1 MLEAHQ
7 KIIDA
12 IIRKAEKVCP
22 DSLALIGLYGSA
34 ATGDMH
40 EKSDLDLLILI
51 QDDRGRQLAD
61 GFILT
66 DTGIG
71 YDMYCTTWEML
82 EADAE
87 CGHAHLAKLLDSR
100 LLFVKDPEAVQRL
113 ETLRKK
119 AADLLASEERFTKA
133 RAALDNA
140 KKIYADCYLTES
152 LSQIRTG
159 AGGVIWY
166 LLDAVMLRHG
176 RYFRKGSKRTFEE
189 LDALQL
195 SFDMQE
201 LVLNVI
207 RADTG
212 DEIRNALTDLL
223 KAVQACIP
231 DRSEKEAPSRD
242 NLAGTYEEI
251 FSNWRNKM
259 KEAADRK
266 DLYSSFMNMVSFQSM
281 LCDITESVA
290 VEEQEIMD
298 GFDPYCLEKNPE
310 AFDAALDRYL
320 QEYRKLGMQPKRYAD
335 ADAFAAAY
343 SEAE

>member
-100 LLFVKDPEAVQRL
+100 LLSSAYCRMVRSLENFPAEAVFIRH
-113 ETLRKK
+113 LRP
-119 AADLLASEERFTKA
+119 KA
-133 RAALDNA
+133 R
-140 KKIYADCYLTES
+140 
-152 LSQIRTG
+152 LSR
-159 AGGVIWY
+159 
-166 LLDAVMLRHG
+166 
-176 RYFRKGSKRTFEE
+176 
-189 LDALQL
+189 
-195 SFDMQE
+195 
-201 LVLNVI
+201 
-207 RADTG
+207 
-212 DEIRNALTDLL
+212 
-223 KAVQACIP
+223 
-231 DRSEKEAPSRD
+231 
-242 NLAGTYEEI
+242 
-251 FSNWRNKM
+251 
-259 KEAADRK
+259 
-266 DLYSSFMNMVSFQSM
+266 
-281 LCDITESVA
+281 
-290 VEEQEIMD
+290 
-298 GFDPYCLEKNPE
+298 
-310 AFDAALDRYL
+310 
-320 QEYRKLGMQPKRYAD
+320 
-335 ADAFAAAY
+335 
-343 SEAE
+343 